1 MDPEISKEV
10 NEAIQEIGQ
19 EDRPPTPEP
28 VSLNNL
34 GKQKQNVP
42 PPAYLNT
49 VTKGLTELKKNFVK
63 DENYIFESEK
73 LNIYL
78 DYWLGTLF
86 INIFTNQQTTNSNL
100 DSRNTLIQ
108 AFVND
113 LLNEFYFKFVL
124 LEGQGNQGNAEPDP
138 DRKLVMDSFN
148 KNFFNKI
155 SNKSVFDPMLS
166 KLHISKGTNTE
177 EINKNKEKLITF
189 ICDNLLKSQL
199 VRNFCLDCI
208 IDQRSRTQKMRGMS
222 KNGKQESKI
231 NYFKFINKIKM
242 FYFPYLNILYDKDEN
257 GNFVE
262 RTEIPVDLERSE
274 MNTISESLI
283 SNQASKIINK
293 FVKNHLSSS
302 QKVEHRN
309 QELKDLSQTRGN
321 KAKRGAQ
328 ETGKKVKGSIS
339 GLGQGVSS
347 ILGTAA
353 LST

>member
-1 MDPEISKEV
+1 MDPEITKEV
-10 NEAIQEIGQ
+10 NAALKDIGQ
-19 EDRPPTPEP
+19 EDRPQTPEP
-28 VSLNNL
+28 VSPNNL
-34 GKQKQNVP
+34 GEQNVP

-49 VTKGLTELKKNFVK
+49 FIKGLTELKENFVK
-63 DENYIFESEK
+63 DENYLFESEK

-86 INIFTNQQTTNSNL
+86 VNIFTNQQTTNSNL

-166 KLHISKGTNTE
+166 KLHISKGINTE
-177 EINKNKEKLITF
+177 DINKNKEKLITF

-262 RTEIPVDLERSE
+262 RTEIPLDLETSE

-283 SNQASKIINK
+283 SNQASKIVNK

-353 LST
+353 LS

>member
-1 MDPEISKEV
+1 MDPEISTEV
-10 NEAIQEIGQ
+10 NAALNASGEEGM
-19 EDRPPTPEP
+19 PPTPEP
-28 VSLNNL
+28 LSLNNL
-34 GKQKQNVP
+34 GTQNQNVP

-63 DENYIFESEK
+63 DENYVFESEK

-86 INIFTNQQTTNSNL
+86 VNIFTNQQTTNSNL
-100 DSRNTLIQ
+100 DSKNILIQ

-113 LLNEFYFKFVL
+113 LLDEFYFKFVL

-177 EINKNKEKLITF
+177 EIKKNKEKLITF
-189 ICDNLLKSQL
+189 VGNNLLKSQL

-222 KNGKQESKI
+222 KNADSEGGSKL

-242 FYFPYLNILYDKDEN
+242 FYFPYLNMLYDKDEN

-262 RTEIPVDLERSE
+262 RTEIPADLETSE
-274 MNTISESLI
+274 MNTLSEILI
-283 SNQASKIINK
+283 SNQTSKIINNFAK
-293 FVKNHLSSS
+293 DYLSSS
-302 QKVEHRN
+302 KKVDHRI

-321 KAKRGAQ
+321 KAKKCSRNR
-328 ETGKKVKGSIS
+328 
-339 GLGQGVSS
+339 
-347 ILGTAA
+347 
-353 LST
+353 